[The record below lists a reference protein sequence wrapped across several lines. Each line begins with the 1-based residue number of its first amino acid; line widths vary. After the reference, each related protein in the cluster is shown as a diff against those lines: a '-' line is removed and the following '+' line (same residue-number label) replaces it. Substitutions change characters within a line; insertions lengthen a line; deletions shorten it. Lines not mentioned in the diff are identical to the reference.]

1 MLASDG
7 GGRILWSVGS
17 RTFVSGRTSAALPLG
32 RVSMRPH
39 LALLMICS
47 AWALPSGAA
56 AQTDLLVAP
65 ADAPMYRLSN
75 FRVEADRF
83 GQGVMLLD
91 FQRTREGAGNC
102 SVRGR
107 SPRGFVSIA
116 AFVPGGVESGT
127 MQFRS
132 ILGNL
137 KQQQIDLEVFFVQ
150 THNWGDGKTGY
161 AVVSNP
167 ARLGNPGPSPEPR
180 AWTKEEEQAYANHK
194 RIMADDAAQ
203 KPRKSYPVSI
213 DVPEDS
219 QVVPTEAAITRGVP
233 LQACY
238 SGKWNP
244 LTALSQNED
253 GSINVRWDDYGP
265 TFDCSMIREELIIKK
280 VLLVRSPEGSL
291 AALPSA
297 EAQKRGLLD
306 TPPKPRKSYPVS
318 IAVPNHSQLVPA
330 DASLPAGTR
339 LQACYAGK
347 WNPITHLSENKDG
360 SLNVRWDDYGPAF
373 DCSMNREELIIR
385 KSALQELQQEPKK
398 ENPPAT
404 KQPAWRMWTDTT
416 GKFTVRAQLLRR
428 SDTSV
433 TLLTE
438 AGREVTLPTSKLS
451 EADREFLR
459 TLAPAP

>member
-1 MLASDG
+1 
-7 GGRILWSVGS
+7 
-17 RTFVSGRTSAALPLG
+17 
-32 RVSMRPH
+32 
-39 LALLMICS
+39 MICS
-47 AWALPSGAA
+47 AWALPSEAA

-75 FRVEADRF
+75 FRVEVDRF

-137 KQQQIDLEVFFVQ
+137 KQQQVDLELFFVQ
-150 THNWGDGKTGY
+150 THNWGDGKTRY

-213 DVPEDS
+213 AVPDDS
-219 QVVPTEAAITRGVP
+219 RFVPAEARLARGVP

-238 SGKWNP
+238 SEKWNP
-244 LTALSQNED
+244 LTALSENED

-265 TFDCSMIREELIIKK
+265 MFDCSMIREELIIKK
-280 VLLVRSPEGSL
+280 ALLVRSPDGGL
-291 AALPSA
+291 AALPPA
-297 EAQKRGLLD
+297 EPEKRGVLD
-306 TPPKPRKSYPVS
+306 APLKPRKSYPVS
-318 IAVPNHSQLVPA
+318 IAVPNHSQPVPA
-330 DASLPAGTR
+330 DAALPPGTP

-347 WNPITHLSENKDG
+347 WNPITYLSDNKDG

-373 DCSMNREELIIR
+373 DCSMVREELIIR
-385 KSALQELQQEPKK
+385 KSALQELQQEPKNA
-398 ENPPAT
+398 NPPAS
-404 KQPAWRMWTDTT
+404 KQPEWRTWTDTT

-428 SDTSV
+428 SDGAIS
-433 TLLTE
+433 LRTE
-438 AGREVTLPTSKLS
+438 AGREVTLPISKLS

-459 TLAPAP
+459 TTAPTP